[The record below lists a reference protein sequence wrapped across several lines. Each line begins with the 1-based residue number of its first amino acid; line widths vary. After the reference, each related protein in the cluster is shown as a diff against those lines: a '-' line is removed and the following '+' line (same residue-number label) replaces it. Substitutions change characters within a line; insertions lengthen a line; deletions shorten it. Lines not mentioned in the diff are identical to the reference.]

1 MQQDLRMKEFSPIWC
16 NWVQGFVQGGNA
28 GIKVNGQLRPYFKTR
43 KGLRE
48 GDSLSPILFNIVV
61 DMLAITIARAKEDD
75 QIKGILPHFIEDGS
89 SLLKYVDDTN
99 IFMHHD
105 IEQTNMKLH
114 L

>member
-1 MQQDLRMKEFSPIWC
+1 MQQALRMKEFSPIWC

-61 DMLAITIARAKEDD
+61 HMLAITIARAKEYDHMVYHFCNMWMT
-75 QIKGILPHFIEDGS
+75 QIFLWTMILNKQKI
-89 SLLKYVDDTN
+89 
-99 IFMHHD
+99 
-105 IEQTNMKLH
+105 
-114 L
+114 